1 MTRDELTVL
10 MTLGLLGAMLLGWI
24 LHWVWASFARARD
37 DSIDTIETMT
47 ERAALAEAKQA
58 EAEAALV
65 ETETRLTNALRE
77 KEIDL
82 ETTMEGLRNARQQI
96 SDWQAAYEDLKARKS

>member
-24 LHWVWASFARARD
+24 LHWVWSSFARARD

-58 EAEAALV
+58 EAEAALAQ
-65 ETETRLTNALRE
+65 TEARLTNVLRE

-96 SDWQAAYEDLKARKS
+96 SDWQAAYEDLKSGRS